1 MISNGS
7 SGFYHT
13 GSRSRLYGTDLE
25 DTIYSTPP
33 KLPPKIDLYCEIPT
47 PKLQVKSD
55 NSTLTRREHNSTLT
69 RREHNSTLTRR
80 ESTSRTIA
88 SSVYSKCWGT
98 TTSELP
104 IPLHRLSLYTTDII
118 KYGLCVD
125 VVYQYEWTN
134 WVSEIILLRLRSM
147 SIFEENF
154 KNAGLASVSHSIK
167 KMYMRSKNK
176 IWAFWEITFQS
187 NATHYCAK

>member
-1 MISNGS
+1 MVLSTVSLIYLQTENPEDLYSRPFKQPTVESCNGNSYMISNGS

-88 SSVYSKCWGT
+88 SSVYSKCLT
-98 TTSELP
+98 YTKLINYLLNCIE
-104 IPLHRLSLYTTDII
+104 HHYTT
-118 KYGLCVD
+118 
-125 VVYQYEWTN
+125 
-134 WVSEIILLRLRSM
+134 RS
-147 SIFEENF
+147 SLI
-154 KNAGLASVSHSIK
+154 V
-167 KMYMRSKNK
+167 
-176 IWAFWEITFQS
+176 
-187 NATHYCAK
+187 

>member
-1 MISNGS
+1 MLSSNEVICVRLSAHFTREDNFELYCILSKVVMVLSTVSLIYLQTENPEDLYSRPFKQPTVESCNGNSYMISNGS

-47 PKLQVKSD
+47 PNLQVKSD
-55 NSTLTRREHNSTLT
+55 NSTLT

-88 SSVYSKCWGT
+88 SSVYSKCLGYT
-98 TTSELP
+98 
-104 IPLHRLSLYTTDII
+104 ILYMKRI
-118 KYGLCVD
+118 V
-125 VVYQYEWTN
+125 
-134 WVSEIILLRLRSM
+134 
-147 SIFEENF
+147 
-154 KNAGLASVSHSIK
+154 
-167 KMYMRSKNK
+167 
-176 IWAFWEITFQS
+176 
-187 NATHYCAK
+187 

>member
-1 MISNGS
+1 MIKTICWILYKCWELPQAVITKSVWSSLLNVQKKTTFGYNFLGIISLIYLQAENPEDLYSRPFKQPTVESCNGNSYMISNGS

-55 NSTLTRREHNSTLT
+55 NSALI

-88 SSVYSKCWGT
+88 SSVYSKCLT
-98 TTSELP
+98 YTKLINYLLNCIE
-104 IPLHRLSLYTTDII
+104 HHYTT
-118 KYGLCVD
+118 
-125 VVYQYEWTN
+125 
-134 WVSEIILLRLRSM
+134 RS
-147 SIFEENF
+147 SLI
-154 KNAGLASVSHSIK
+154 V
-167 KMYMRSKNK
+167 
-176 IWAFWEITFQS
+176 
-187 NATHYCAK
+187 

>member
-1 MISNGS
+1 MVLSTVSLIYLQTENPEDLYSRPFKQPTVESCNGNSYMISNGS

-88 SSVYSKCWGT
+88 SSV
-98 TTSELP
+98 
-104 IPLHRLSLYTTDII
+104 
-118 KYGLCVD
+118 
-125 VVYQYEWTN
+125 
-134 WVSEIILLRLRSM
+134 
-147 SIFEENF
+147 
-154 KNAGLASVSHSIK
+154 
-167 KMYMRSKNK
+167 
-176 IWAFWEITFQS
+176 
-187 NATHYCAK
+187 

>member
-1 MISNGS
+1 MVLSTVSLIYLQTENPEDLYSRPFKQPTVESCNGNSYMISNGS

-69 RREHNSTLTRR
+69 RRE
-80 ESTSRTIA
+80 STSRTIA
-88 SSVYSKCWGT
+88 SSVYSKCLGYSNSYIRRIVSKSQLVT
-98 TTSELP
+98 IYIFVLLLIRQIGFPFEISLNITHSRITKSENL
-104 IPLHRLSLYTTDII
+104 
-118 KYGLCVD
+118 G
-125 VVYQYEWTN
+125 N
-134 WVSEIILLRLRSM
+134 
-147 SIFEENF
+147 
-154 KNAGLASVSHSIK
+154 
-167 KMYMRSKNK
+167 
-176 IWAFWEITFQS
+176 
-187 NATHYCAK
+187 